1 METIIYITRHG
12 ESIANKTGTF
22 TGSTNV
28 PLSELGRKQAQKICE
43 FLEDKN
49 IVAIYSSPLSR
60 AVDTVSPLGEKIG
73 KQVIA
78 DDRFIELH
86 FGRWEGKEKSYLSK
100 NDAEFNKWCKFPLL
114 AEPTEGETAKFAAER
129 FIGGM
134 DELVKKHE
142 GKSFVISAHGGII
155 LSVMCGIGYLSE
167 NASANDIPR
176 NASVTKLIYRDGK
189 YSVEYYA
196 YEEYLKELKADFKY
210 V

>member
-22 TGSTNV
+22 TGTTNV
-28 PLSELGRKQAQKICE
+28 PLSELGQKQAQKICE

-49 IVAIYSSPLSR
+49 VVAIYSSPLSR
-60 AVDTVSPLGEKIG
+60 AVDTVAPLGEKIG

-78 DDRFIELH
+78 DKRFIEVH

-100 NDAEFNKWCKFPLL
+100 YEPEFNKWCKFPLM
-114 AEPTEGETAKFAAER
+114 AEPAEGETAKLAAER

-134 DELVKKHE
+134 DELVKRHE
-142 GKSFVISAHGGII
+142 GKSFVISAHGGVI
-155 LSVMCGIGYLSE
+155 LSTMFGIGYFSE
-167 NASANDIPR
+167 NATVKDIPR
-176 NASVTKLIYRDGK
+176 NASVTKLIHKDGK

-196 YEEYLKELKADFKY
+196 YEEYLKDLKADFKY